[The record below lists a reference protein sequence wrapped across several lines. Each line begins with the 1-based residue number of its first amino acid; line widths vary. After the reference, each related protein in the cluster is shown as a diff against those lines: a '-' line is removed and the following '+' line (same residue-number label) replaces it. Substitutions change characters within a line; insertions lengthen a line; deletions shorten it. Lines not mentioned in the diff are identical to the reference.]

1 MVKFFSNLFGSKKE
15 KDVTVL
21 QPLVVE
27 INEQF
32 VLLQSLS
39 DDELRAK
46 TQEFKNRIAEAI
58 KEIKEQD
65 RKSVV

>member
-46 TQEFKNRIAEAI
+46 TQE
-58 KEIKEQD
+58 
-65 RKSVV
+65 